1 MHKSIADR
9 SIVRG
14 PMSRSHY
21 RLTLLQLTD
30 ELNAIGVFLVIY
42 MEPIGQVFVSG
53 SWAFPSVK
61 WVSKAF

>member
-1 MHKSIADR
+1 
-9 SIVRG
+9 
-14 PMSRSHY
+14 MSRSHY